1 MPTGKVAFYVEGRG
15 FGFIAPDDGGADV
28 FVHANHITNA
38 DALKKDQRVSFEI
51 VNDERRGKPRADRV
65 RVIDGVARTAGGF
78 DGIAYDNN
86 FLLSPLHDN

>member
-38 DALKKDQRVSFEI
+38 DVLTKDQRVSF
-51 VNDERRGKPRADRV
+51 
-65 RVIDGVARTAGGF
+65 
-78 DGIAYDNN
+78 
-86 FLLSPLHDN
+86 